1 MFDNSENNSTERPVA
16 AILLAAGKGKR
27 MGSDLPKVVLEVAGK
42 PMIWWVVQAVRDLG
56 AELII
61 LVIGHGGE
69 KVREVFS
76 GDDHDIKYV
85 TQEEQKGTGHATNCA
100 RELLKDFAGDVFV
113 LGGDGPLIRA
123 CILQQMLNRQ
133 RCSQAVATLAT
144 ASIDD
149 PTGYG
154 RIIRNDQG
162 KFDSIVEHSNATP
175 DQQLINEIYP
185 SYACFDAQML
195 FETLKQLEPNATTG
209 EYYVT
214 DVPTM
219 LGAKG
224 KTIELVEGV
233 PAEDILSINTPQQ
246 LAQVEAILNSRS
258 LEEV

>member
-1 MFDNSENNSTERPVA
+1 
-16 AILLAAGKGKR
+16 

-42 PMIWWVVQAVRDLG
+42 PIIWWVVQAVRELG
-56 AELII
+56 AEPIV

-69 KVREVFS
+69 KVREVFA
-76 GDDHDIKYV
+76 GNDHDIKYV

-100 RELLKDFAGDVFV
+100 SELLKDFHGDVFV
-113 LGGDGPLIRA
+113 LGGDGPLIRSF
-123 CILQQMLNRQ
+123 ILQQMLDKQ
-133 RCSQAVATLAT
+133 QSSQAAATLAT

-162 KFDSIVEHSNATP
+162 NFEEIIEHSSATP
-175 DQQLINEIYP
+175 DQRLINEIYP
-185 SYACFDAQML
+185 SYACFDSQLL
-195 FETLKQLEPNATTG
+195 FEMLDQLEPNETSG

-219 LGAKG
+219 LRKNG
-224 KTIELVEGV
+224 KKIELVQGV
-233 PAEDILSINTPQQ
+233 PSEDVLSINTPQQ
-246 LAQVEAILNSRS
+246 LAEIEAILTNRS